1 MKEGRAGMLAA
12 GWKNQGRYG
21 SEKDHTAWA
30 NREDGELRSRERSR
44 AGLPRAGLALWDAV
58 KLGCCELCHQLKA
71 PQYRG
76 WVAGSPLS
84 QLPSS
89 WSMYVTGLG

>member
-1 MKEGRAGMLAA
+1 MALKKITQHGPTGKMENLGLVREPG
-12 GWKNQGRYG
+12 QGY
-21 SEKDHTAWA
+21 S
-30 NREDGELRSRERSR
+30 
-44 AGLPRAGLALWDAV
+44 GLGLTLWDAV

-71 PQYRG
+71 PQYIG